1 MAQVIDL
8 SSRRTLF
15 ASKAYSETRGEPFVH
30 VGNLIMHEVRGMEE
44 HAETVKSRNNII
56 DCDQSEELLMEFLDG
71 DLDQVSQSR
80 VEKHLSVCATCQ
92 EKLEE
97 FKSLKIESRKISS
110 EKFLSQEIKTR
121 LRKRLSEE
129 LGLRLDV

>member
-8 SSRRTLF
+8 SSRRALF

-30 VGNLIMHEVRGMEE
+30 VGNLIMHEVRCLEE
-44 HAETVKSRNNII
+44 NAETVKSKNNIA
-56 DCDQSEELLMEFLDG
+56 DCDQSEELLLEFLDG

-80 VEKHLSVCATCQ
+80 IEKHLSLCSSCV

-97 FKSLKIESRKISS
+97 FRILKVESRKISG
-110 EKFLSQEIKTR
+110 ETFLSQDIRTR
-121 LRKRLSEE
+121 LRKRLREE
-129 LGLRLDV
+129 LGVRFV